1 MTQKAF
7 DRRAML
13 SAALG
18 VVAAFVGVRQVAAQ
32 KPAPALPHLDEK
44 DKLAV
49 SLGYVA
55 DAKKVDVAKHPTYK
69 PTQTCANC
77 FQIAGKD
84 GDAWRPCKMFAGKAV
99 AAAGWCKVW
108 VRKAS

>member
-1 MTQKAF
+1 MTW
-7 DRRAML
+7 
-13 SAALG
+13 SAALAA
-18 VVAAFVGVRQVAAQ
+18 VAAMFVGIAGRRRRRLRRR
-32 KPAPALPHLDEK
+32 LPHLDEK

-84 GDAWRPCKMFAGKAV
+84 GDAWRPCKMFPGKAV

-108 VRKAS
+108 VKKAS